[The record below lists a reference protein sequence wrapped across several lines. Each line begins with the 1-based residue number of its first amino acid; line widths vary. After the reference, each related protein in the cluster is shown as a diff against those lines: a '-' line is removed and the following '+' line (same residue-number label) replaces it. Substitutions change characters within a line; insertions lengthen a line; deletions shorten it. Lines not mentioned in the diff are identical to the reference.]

1 MVRQRRGICGTQ
13 LPRFISEMIQDGTL
27 IGTRMQY
34 AIYQKVPFQMTLT
47 VVLSRAVW
55 HGFKKPRFVRFFK
68 KNLKNLKSPNLGF
81 LGFKKN
87 KNLMSDLSF

>member
-47 VVLSRAVW
+47 VVLSRAV
-55 HGFKKPRFVRFFK
+55 
-68 KNLKNLKSPNLGF
+68 
-81 LGFKKN
+81 
-87 KNLMSDLSF
+87 